1 MNMWL
6 LLIYKV
12 PNEPSAR
19 RVYVWRKLKGLGAI
33 LVHDA
38 AWVLPA
44 TPRTREKLQW
54 LATEIKDMEGGEA
67 MLWEA
72 HQVFTGQDAD
82 LVRQFNE
89 QVDGVYSDILRQL
102 EQEDADMLVL
112 SKQYQQA
119 LLQDYFQSPVGE
131 QVRAAL
137 LKRRG
142 KTTGEMG
149 RLGKRRC

>member
-1 MNMWL
+1 MNTWL

-44 TPRTREKLQW
+44 TLHTREKLQW

-67 MLWEA
+67 GLWEA
-72 HQVFTGQDAD
+72 QQVFTGQDEDLVQAFIHQVETVYRSILTDLEREDAD
-82 LVRQFNE
+82 LVQ
-89 QVDGVYSDILRQL
+89 
-102 EQEDADMLVL
+102 L

-119 LLQDYFQSPVGE
+119 RAQDYFHSELGE
-131 QVRAAL
+131 QVREAL
-137 LKRRG
+137 VKRR
-142 KTTGEMG
+142 EANDS
-149 RLGKRRC
+149 

>member
-1 MNMWL
+1 MNTWL

-44 TPRTREKLQW
+44 TAHTREKLQW
-54 LATEIKDMEGGEA
+54 LATEIKDMQDGHA

-72 HQVFTGQDAD
+72 QEVFTGQDDNLAE
-82 LVRQFNE
+82 QFRE
-89 QVDGVYSDILRQL
+89 QVDRMYHEILSQL
-102 EQEDADMLVL
+102 EKEEADLMGL

-119 LLQDYFQSPVGE
+119 KLQDYFHSELGE
-131 QVRAAL
+131 QVREAL
-137 LKRRG
+137 ISRRG
-142 KTTGEMG
+142 ANDP
-149 RLGKRRC
+149 